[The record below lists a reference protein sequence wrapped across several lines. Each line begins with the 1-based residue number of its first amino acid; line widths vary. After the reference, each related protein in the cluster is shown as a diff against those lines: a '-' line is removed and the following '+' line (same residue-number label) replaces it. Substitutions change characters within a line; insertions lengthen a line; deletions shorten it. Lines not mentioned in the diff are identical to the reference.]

1 MKTVIDSC
9 LEFGVGCTDRHK
21 NNDHKDDYKA
31 FIVAIGSFIIITI
44 LLCLFGKYLWNS
56 VLVVLI
62 PAIKPATS
70 VFQILGMFLLTG
82 LMFGN

>member
-1 MKTVIDSC
+1 MKHIIDSC
-9 LEFGVGCTDRHK
+9 LEFGVGCTDHHTH
-21 NNDHKDDYKA
+21 DHKDDYKA
-31 FIVAIGSFIIITI
+31 FIVAIGSFIIIML

-70 VFQILGMFLLTG
+70 VFQILGIYLLTG

>member
-1 MKTVIDSC
+1 MKHIIDSC
-9 LEFGVGCTDRHK
+9 LEFGVGCTDHHTHD
-21 NNDHKDDYKA
+21 NKA
-31 FIVAIGSFIIITI
+31 FIVAIGSFIIIML

-70 VFQILGMFLLTG
+70 VFQILGIYLLTG